1 MNEQTDVPF
10 SSLTTLRVGG
20 PAQRLLVATSDDD
33 VLAAVGD
40 ADRAGRPVL
49 VLGDGSNLVV
59 GDSGFAGDVVQV
71 ATKGVRVVGQDARGV
86 EVSVAAGTTWDDVV
100 AQAVGDGWGGIE
112 ALSGIPGRAGATPIQ
127 NVGAYG
133 SEIADVLREVTVLDR
148 ASGSVRTLSDD
159 ACRFGYRT
167 SRFKSDPGH
176 FVVLAVRL
184 LLTTDGRSAPV
195 RYAELAGTL
204 GVERGERA
212 PVAEVRAAVLSL
224 RRAKGMVLDP
234 ADHDTWSV
242 GSFFTNPVLSAAAAA
257 ALPADAPRFR
267 QPSGA
272 VKTSA
277 AWLIQQAGMDR
288 GFPGEQAA
296 ARLSTAHVL
305 AITNRGSA
313 TSADVV
319 ALARRVRTAVLD
331 RFGIELVP
339 EPTLVGVTL

>member
-20 PAQRLLVATSDDD
+20 PARRLLVATSDDD
-33 VLAAVGD
+33 VVVAVTD

-59 GDSGFAGDVVQV
+59 GDAGFAGDVVQV
-71 ATKGVRVVGQDARGV
+71 ATQGVRVVGQDAGGV
-86 EVSVAAGTTWDDVV
+86 EVSVAAGATWDDVV
-100 AQAVGDGWGGIE
+100 AQTVGDGWGGIE

-148 ASGSVRTLSDD
+148 SSGSVRTLSDD

-184 LLTTDGRSAPV
+184 RLSADGRSAPV
-195 RYAELAGTL
+195 RYAELAGAL
-204 GVERGERA
+204 GVELGERA

-224 RRAKGMVLDP
+224 RRVKGMVLDP
-234 ADHDTWSV
+234 TDHDTWSV
-242 GSFFTNPVLSAAAAA
+242 GSFFTNPILPAAVAA
-257 ALPADAPRFR
+257 ALPDDAPRFP
-267 QPSGA
+267 QSSGA

-277 AWLIQQAGMDR
+277 AWLIQQSGMAG
-288 GFPGEQAA
+288 GFPGEESV
-296 ARLSTAHVL
+296 ARLSTKHVL

-313 TSADVV
+313 SSADVL
-319 ALARRVRTAVLD
+319 ALARRVRAAVYD
-331 RFGIELVP
+331 RFGIELVA
-339 EPTLVGVTL
+339 EPTMIGVTL